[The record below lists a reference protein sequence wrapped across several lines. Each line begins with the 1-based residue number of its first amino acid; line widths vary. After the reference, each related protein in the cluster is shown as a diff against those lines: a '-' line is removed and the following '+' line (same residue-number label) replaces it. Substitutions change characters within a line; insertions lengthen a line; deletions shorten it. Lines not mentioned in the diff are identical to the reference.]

1 MRIKLT
7 PEQLKEN
14 RKVAS
19 KIYRDNMPLEM
30 RAKIADSKRKGAEKR
45 KVQAKEE
52 RAAYYQVNKEHMNAK
67 SKEYHRKAREKIA
80 AEKAAGINVP
90 PTAHAPRVRK
100 VMNQPAN
107 MTTLKD
113 EAKKMGIATVHLR
126 TIQKDARFNMPKSK
140 MLRIDGME
148 LFDIYEMAAWQQ
160 QYREVLAQ
168 ETISG
173 ASKNKKGITLS
184 KDVILITAWL
194 QASKHVTKYC
204 NAQRVAI
211 NSNQFWVRWA

>member
-7 PEQLKEN
+7 LEELKEK
-14 RKVAS
+14 RKIAS

-30 RAKIADSKRKGAEKR
+30 RAKIAESKKKSVEKR

-52 RAAYYQVNKEHMNAK
+52 RAAYYQANKEHMNAK
-67 SKEYHRKAREKIA
+67 SKEYHRKIREEIA
-80 AEKAAGINVP
+80 AKKAAGIDVP
-90 PTAHAPRVRK
+90 PTIHAPRIRK
-100 VMNQPAN
+100 VLNQPAD
-107 MTTLKD
+107 MTTIKD
-113 EAKKMGIATVHLR
+113 EAKKMGIATAHLR

-168 ETISG
+168 ETISC
-173 ASKNKKGITLS
+173 ASKNKKGIRLS
-184 KDVILITAWL
+184 KDVILLINWL
-194 QASKHVTKYC
+194 QASKHVTKHC
-204 NAQRVAI
+204 NTQRVAI
-211 NSNQFWVRWA
+211 NSNQFWARYA